1 MKPKPSPVPEA
12 TLAPGLRR
20 YLFLTA
26 ATTGAGIMIVE
37 ILGAKMLAPYF
48 GTSHF
53 VWTAQIAVTLLALAS
68 GYYLGGR
75 WVDRS
80 AQLARLYTA
89 IVAAAAYLA
98 LTVAAVKQISFAC
111 LEAGLAAGSL
121 LAALILYFVPL
132 CLLAMTGPFL
142 VRVITT
148 SLAGV
153 GGNVGRLTAI
163 STLGSVAG
171 TLLIGYVLIPFL
183 PNSLTM
189 YLTALGLMLL
199 AAGYYA
205 AWAPRRKAAATV
217 ALLMLL
223 TAAGA
228 WATQRTEG
236 FATQYVDEIFRA
248 NSNFGLLQVLQVK
261 DSPRRYY
268 LNDFLTQ
275 NTYDTNRHQGLSM
288 FTYALHSLARGYAPK
303 VDDVLCIGM
312 GIGLVPMDFAREGAR
327 VEVVEINPAIV
338 PVAQKFFD
346 LDPTKF
352 TLHIGDGRQFLN
364 ETTNRYDAVVLDAF
378 LGDSSPSHLMTREA
392 FEAIRHVL
400 RMDGVLVINA
410 FADPDPGNDFFAAS
424 LSKTLTAVFPTVRI
438 HRGNSGNT
446 LYVGSLRTNAEPL
459 REPDYAAMHPAVTEQ
474 VREAFR
480 TLRET
485 DPAHGRVLTD
495 DFNPVE
501 FFDARNREK
510 TRLALA
516 QGMKE

>member
-1 MKPKPSPVPEA
+1 MKPKPSPVPEKP
-12 TLAPGLRR
+12 LALGLRR

-26 ATTGAGIMIVE
+26 ATTGAAIMIVE

-75 WVDRS
+75 WVDQS
-80 AQLARLYTA
+80 ARLGRLYTA
-89 IVAAAAYLA
+89 IVVAAAYLA
-98 LTVAAVKQISFAC
+98 LSVAVVKQISFAC
-111 LEAGLAAGSL
+111 LNRGLAAGSL
-121 LAALILYFVPL
+121 MAALILYFVPL

-148 SLAGV
+148 SVAGV

-163 STLGSVAG
+163 STLGSVIG

-189 YLTALGLMLL
+189 YLTALALMAL
-199 AAGYYA
+199 AGTYCAV
-205 AWAPRRKAAATV
+205 WAPRKKPAAAV
-217 ALLMLL
+217 AILMALA
-223 TAAGA
+223 AAGA
-228 WATQRTEG
+228 WAEQRTERYR
-236 FATQYVDEIFRA
+236 TRYLDEIFRG
-248 NSNFGLLQVLQVK
+248 NSNFGQLQVLQVK
-261 DSPRRYY
+261 DSPIRYY

-275 NTYDTNRHQGLSM
+275 NTYDTNRHQGHSM
-288 FTYALHSLARGYAPK
+288 FTYALHSLARAYAPK
-303 VDDVLCIGM
+303 IEDVLCIGM
-312 GIGLVPMDFAREGAR
+312 GIGLVPMDFARDGAR

-338 PVAQKFFD
+338 PVAQKYFD
-346 LDPTKF
+346 LDPSKF
-352 TLHIGDGRQFLN
+352 TLQLGDGRHFLN
-364 ETTNRYDAVVLDAF
+364 ETTNRYDVVVLDAF

-392 FEAIRHVL
+392 FEAVRRVL
-400 RMDGVLVINA
+400 RPDGVLVINA
-410 FADPDPGNDFFAAS
+410 FADPDPGDDFFAAS
-424 LSKTLTAVFPTVRI
+424 LSKTLAAVFPSVRI
-438 HRGNSGNT
+438 HRGSSGNT
-446 LYVGSLRTNAEPL
+446 LFVGSLRTNAEPL

-474 VREAFR
+474 VRDAFR

-501 FFDARNREK
+501 FFDAKNREE
-510 TRLALA
+510 TRRRLALN
-516 QGMKE
+516 MKE